1 MKNKFLL
8 TATLVA
14 ALTLAAPVVANAA
27 EAEGGSWK
35 SNAKGWWYEYTDG
48 TYVTNDFCEVNGK
61 TYYFKADGY
70 MATGWQQI
78 KDDYGW
84 NQWYYFENSGAMVTG
99 WKQINGK
106 WYYFF
111 EDGVMASSGVI
122 TIGDKEHTFAPS
134 GQWVSGW
141 TWDSYTYDN
150 GYTDYGWYDA
160 NADGSPYDYNKEDD
174 VLGGWLLSNGTWYYI
189 QDTKMVAGRS
199 IEDKGVTYRFKND
212 GAMVTGWYQYG
223 NRVSDWLYCNA
234 DGSAYDGWLAY
245 NGSWYYISNGD
256 MSTNCWID
264 SEDTNSDVAYYL
276 GRDGRMVTGWY
287 DCSYSSATGKDTSYM
302 YTNADGSRYSGWVAC
317 NGKWYY
323 IRNSEM
329 IADSAIKAVE
339 YKDYKKADGTIDWDA
354 YNKACNAAPTYI
366 FDGTGAMVTG
376 WYQETAT
383 RGGQTTYNRW
393 YYADA
398 DGKGHDGWLQ
408 YKNAWYYIA
417 DGVMLIN
424 CYTPDGY
431 WVGMDGVWK

>member
-150 GYTDYGWYDA
+150 GYTDYGWYYA
-160 NADGSPYDYNKEDD
+160 NADG
-174 VLGGWLLSNGTWYYI
+174 
-189 QDTKMVAGRS
+189 
-199 IEDKGVTYRFKND
+199 
-212 GAMVTGWYQYG
+212 
-223 NRVSDWLYCNA
+223 
-234 DGSAYDGWLAY
+234 
-245 NGSWYYISNGD
+245 
-256 MSTNCWID
+256 
-264 SEDTNSDVAYYL
+264 
-276 GRDGRMVTGWY
+276 
-287 DCSYSSATGKDTSYM
+287 
-302 YTNADGSRYSGWVAC
+302 
-317 NGKWYY
+317 
-323 IRNSEM
+323 
-329 IADSAIKAVE
+329 
-339 YKDYKKADGTIDWDA
+339 
-354 YNKACNAAPTYI
+354 
-366 FDGTGAMVTG
+366 
-376 WYQETAT
+376 
-383 RGGQTTYNRW
+383 
-393 YYADA
+393 
-398 DGKGHDGWLQ
+398 
-408 YKNAWYYIA
+408 
-417 DGVMLIN
+417 
-424 CYTPDGY
+424 
-431 WVGMDGVWK
+431 